1 MLVDGCR
8 DGGVIYDSV
17 KREESEGGQKK
28 KKKKCGSLH
37 PSKTL

>member
-28 KKKKCGSLH
+28 KCGSLH